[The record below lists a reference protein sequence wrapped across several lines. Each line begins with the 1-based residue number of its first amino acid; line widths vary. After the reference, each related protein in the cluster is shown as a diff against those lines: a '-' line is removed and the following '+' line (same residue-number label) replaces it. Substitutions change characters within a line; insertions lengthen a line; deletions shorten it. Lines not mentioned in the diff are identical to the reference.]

1 MHLVDWSVLLA
12 SLLFIVGYGIYKTR
26 KINTADAYLGGQRNL
41 SWWMIG
47 LSIMATQASAITFL
61 STPGQAYESGMSF
74 VQFYFGLP
82 LAMVILSIFF
92 LPHFYNLKVYTAYE
106 FLEQRFDLKT
116 RTLTSFLFLV
126 QRGLA
131 AGLTIYAPAIILSTI
146 LKWDLNLTCII
157 IGVLV
162 ILYTVSGGTQAVSQT
177 HKQQM
182 FIIMG
187 GMGVAFALLIYQ
199 MPEGIGFGESM
210 RLATASGR
218 MNIITTEFDLSNRY
232 NIWTGFLGGTFLFL
246 SYFGTDQSQVQRYLG
261 GSSLNEGRMGLMF
274 NALAKIPMQFFI
286 LLTGVLVFVFYQF
299 TQSPLHFNPANVEH
313 VIESEFKEDYQ
324 NIENAYNINFE
335 EKKELALRIAREK
348 QPAQAD
354 LEAYSQLLAA
364 DKTLRTEA
372 KELIG
377 RAHIESEMEGGRAST
392 EDTDYVFIS
401 YVLGFFPIGIIGLLL
416 AVIFSAAMSSTAA
429 ELNALATTSM
439 VDIYKRHFKQ
449 EASDKHYLNSS
460 KLMTVGWGLIALTF
474 ALVASLFENL
484 IQAVNI
490 IGSLFYGTILGV
502 FIVAFFLKHVR
513 GGAVF
518 IAAVISEIIILVLYF
533 TEFPLAYLWLN
544 AVGCGLV
551 MFFSLLIH
559 PMLKKR

>member
-1 MHLVDWSVLLA
+1 MHLFDWTILLG

-26 KINTADAYLGGQRNL
+26 KIHTSDAYLGGQRNL

-82 LAMVILSIFF
+82 LAMIILSIFF

-131 AGLTIYAPAIILSTI
+131 AGITIYAPAIILSTI
-146 LKWDLNLTCII
+146 LRWDLSLTCII

-182 FIIMG
+182 FIIMT
-187 GMGVAFALLIYQ
+187 GMGIAFGLLIYQ
-199 MPEGIGFGESM
+199 MPEGVGFAESM
-210 RLATASGR
+210 QLASVSGR
-218 MNIITTEFDLSNRY
+218 LNILTTEFDLSNRY

-261 GSSLNEGRMGLMF
+261 GSTLNESRMGLMF

-299 TQSPLHFNPANVEH
+299 TQSPLHFNPANVEQ
-313 VIESEFKEDYQ
+313 VVESEFSDEYKE
-324 NIENAYNINFE
+324 IE
-335 EKKELALRIAREK
+335 
-348 QPAQAD
+348 
-354 LEAYSQLLAA
+354 EAY
-364 DKTLRTEA
+364 D
-372 KELIG
+372 
-377 RAHIESEMEGGRAST
+377 
-392 EDTDYVFIS
+392 
-401 YVLGFFPIGIIGLLL
+401 GFF
-416 AVIFSAAMSSTAA
+416 
-429 ELNALATTSM
+429 
-439 VDIYKRHFKQ
+439 
-449 EASDKHYLNSS
+449 
-460 KLMTVGWGLIALTF
+460 
-474 ALVASLFENL
+474 
-484 IQAVNI
+484 
-490 IGSLFYGTILGV
+490 
-502 FIVAFFLKHVR
+502 
-513 GGAVF
+513 
-518 IAAVISEIIILVLYF
+518 
-533 TEFPLAYLWLN
+533 
-544 AVGCGLV
+544 
-551 MFFSLLIH
+551 
-559 PMLKKR
+559 